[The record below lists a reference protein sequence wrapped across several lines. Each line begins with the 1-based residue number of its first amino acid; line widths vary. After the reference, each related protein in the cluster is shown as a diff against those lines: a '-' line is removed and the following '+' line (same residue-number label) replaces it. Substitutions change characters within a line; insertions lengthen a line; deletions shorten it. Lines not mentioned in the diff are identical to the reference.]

1 MLGIYKYSSV
11 ANVQR
16 APCEV
21 QFNVGSQ
28 LKGGPT
34 GMPPAPS
41 KLLLDYNPNMAS
53 IEYFPAPV
61 TYNSKKP
68 PIMLRFL

>member
-1 MLGIYKYSSV
+1 MQVATLGSHESRRSERSDARGAMREISWTFARREQTS
-11 ANVQR
+11 
-16 APCEV
+16 
-21 QFNVGSQ
+21 
-28 LKGGPT
+28 
-34 GMPPAPS
+34 
-41 KLLLDYNPNMAS
+41 YNPNMAS